1 MTSSPLPASDAPA
14 AALPASTAVA
24 DITAAIA
31 SHPLL
36 AGCSTL
42 ERAKLLSACQPCQ
55 FSAGATLIEAGA
67 QAEHYYWIVQGEA
80 ELQCPQPQPLGPG
93 EGLGQEAF
101 ADGPATHTRYLAS
114 VRARTEVQALRI
126 ERAALRELVAG
137 QPALRSRALLALA
150 ARLGALAPLPPPATP
165 ATGAKAAAATLPTKT
180 VLGWCATLVLPLLAW
195 ALAEHAGLPP
205 HSAIYLGL
213 FTMTALLWLFSLVDE
228 FIPPL
233 IAVVAMLFIELVPA
247 RVALHG
253 FYSRTFILLLGV
265 YALAALMASSGL
277 AYRFMLW
284 LLLRLPD
291 RPFWHRTALTAFG
304 FLLSVIMPSANARM
318 SLMLPLHQEMDAS
331 LRARAHSP
339 EATALML
346 ATFTGATVF
355 APLLLT
361 AKSSNLAAL
370 SMLPP
375 QVRQEFQGA
384 AWLVGAAVVALG
396 LLLVHLWAMRQR
408 WLPSTP
414 VALPMERLGAQLAL
428 LGPLRAAEWVAALAF
443 VVFLLGSFLPQWHQ
457 SQAAWLAGLMLA
469 ALLVLGLL
477 NKQAFQGKIDWPM
490 IFFLL
495 SLDGLT
501 EAINYLGL
509 DKLMLASLGNSLQWM
524 DGSLLW
530 FTLLALV
537 VTVALRLVLPL
548 TAGMVMAVT
557 LLLPLGM
564 ELGIH
569 PWLVVFLASLFS
581 DIWFLPHQNS
591 TYQQVLSM
599 GLRQRCDVALFM
611 RYNWR
616 LNGARVVLAFA
627 SIPYWQWIGLH
638 A

>member
-1 MTSSPLPASDAPA
+1 MTSSPLPTSDAPA

-101 ADGPATHTRYLAS
+101 ADGPAAHTRYLAS
-114 VRARTEVQALRI
+114 ARARTPVQALRI
-126 ERAALRELVAG
+126 ERAALRELAAG

-291 RPFWHRTALTAFG
+291 RPFWHRTALTTFG

-318 SLMLPLHQEMDAS
+318 
-331 LRARAHSP
+331 
-339 EATALML
+339 
-346 ATFTGATVF
+346 
-355 APLLLT
+355 
-361 AKSSNLAAL
+361 
-370 SMLPP
+370 
-375 QVRQEFQGA
+375 
-384 AWLVGAAVVALG
+384 
-396 LLLVHLWAMRQR
+396 
-408 WLPSTP
+408 
-414 VALPMERLGAQLAL
+414 
-428 LGPLRAAEWVAALAF
+428 
-443 VVFLLGSFLPQWHQ
+443 
-457 SQAAWLAGLMLA
+457 
-469 ALLVLGLL
+469 
-477 NKQAFQGKIDWPM
+477 
-490 IFFLL
+490 
-495 SLDGLT
+495 
-501 EAINYLGL
+501 
-509 DKLMLASLGNSLQWM
+509 
-524 DGSLLW
+524 
-530 FTLLALV
+530 
-537 VTVALRLVLPL
+537 
-548 TAGMVMAVT
+548 
-557 LLLPLGM
+557 
-564 ELGIH
+564 
-569 PWLVVFLASLFS
+569 
-581 DIWFLPHQNS
+581 
-591 TYQQVLSM
+591 
-599 GLRQRCDVALFM
+599 
-611 RYNWR
+611 
-616 LNGARVVLAFA
+616 
-627 SIPYWQWIGLH
+627 
-638 A
+638 

>member
-1 MTSSPLPASDAPA
+1 M
-14 AALPASTAVA
+14 
-24 DITAAIA
+24 
-31 SHPLL
+31 
-36 AGCSTL
+36 
-42 ERAKLLSACQPCQ
+42 
-55 FSAGATLIEAGA
+55 
-67 QAEHYYWIVQGEA
+67 
-80 ELQCPQPQPLGPG
+80 
-93 EGLGQEAF
+93 
-101 ADGPATHTRYLAS
+101 
-114 VRARTEVQALRI
+114 
-126 ERAALRELVAG
+126 
-137 QPALRSRALLALA
+137 
-150 ARLGALAPLPPPATP
+150 
-165 ATGAKAAAATLPTKT
+165 
-180 VLGWCATLVLPLLAW
+180 
-195 ALAEHAGLPP
+195 
-205 HSAIYLGL
+205 
-213 FTMTALLWLFSLVDE
+213 
-228 FIPPL
+228 
-233 IAVVAMLFIELVPA
+233 
-247 RVALHG
+247 
-253 FYSRTFILLLGV
+253 
-265 YALAALMASSGL
+265 
-277 AYRFMLW
+277 
-284 LLLRLPD
+284 
-291 RPFWHRTALTAFG
+291 
-304 FLLSVIMPSANARM
+304 
-318 SLMLPLHQEMDAS
+318 
-331 LRARAHSP
+331 
-339 EATALML
+339 
-346 ATFTGATVF
+346 
-355 APLLLT
+355 
-361 AKSSNLAAL
+361 
-370 SMLPP
+370 
-375 QVRQEFQGA
+375 
-384 AWLVGAAVVALG
+384 
-396 LLLVHLWAMRQR
+396 
-408 WLPSTP
+408 
-414 VALPMERLGAQLAL
+414 
-428 LGPLRAAEWVAALAF
+428 
-443 VVFLLGSFLPQWHQ
+443 PQWHQ